1 MVEVSHVHIPG
12 STRPSLL
19 PPLPL
24 PRELPARCMSNKAY
38 WKSRKTP
45 WSATEHRTSKKASR
59 EEEQMENAKGKKK
72 RRAPGNQ
79 QPNEKRWENR
89 FRGTR
94 DLARLR
100 IMQVANQPDEFKQLG
115 DDPDKTLRRMEVYP
129 SDLFLSVA
137 PHHHVNRYCA
147 FLLQSCLLL
156 CRVFRVDRKLEGT
169 YGVGSETSARM
180 ALLFLH
186 TTKMENPEARLL
198 KSLPR
203 HLYARMVH
211 SIDSQNQQAVD
222 DIVTNEWKDESLAAV
237 GMRLDAFIEDH
248 LHLNVVNGIYPKTNI
263 SVAPAKQER
272 QWDHSWQVPRVLA
285 YLTHVSQDL
294 RRGIQ
299 TRHDRGKKQTFSP
312 REKHVSRH
320 GRVFSIP
327 PEILLCPCVHLH
339 SGLEHSLGS
348 TLWVSTIMNVC

>member
-1 MVEVSHVHIPG
+1 MF
-12 STRPSLL
+12 
-19 PPLPL
+19 
-24 PRELPARCMSNKAY
+24 
-38 WKSRKTP
+38 
-45 WSATEHRTSKKASR
+45 RT
-59 EEEQMENAKGKKK
+59 
-72 RRAPGNQ
+72 
-79 QPNEKRWENR
+79 
-89 FRGTR
+89 
-94 DLARLR
+94 
-100 IMQVANQPDEFKQLG
+100 LG
-115 DDPDKTLRRMEVYP
+115 DDPDWELDRMEGYP
-129 SDLFLSVA
+129 SDTFFTVA

-156 CRVFRVDRKLEGT
+156 CRVFRPHRQLVDT
-169 YGVGSETSARM
+169 YGVGSETSARL
-180 ALLFLH
+180 ALLFLR
-186 TTKMENPEARLL
+186 TTKMENYEARLL

-203 HLYARMVH
+203 HLYARMIH
-211 SIDSQNQQAVD
+211 SIDSQNQQDVD

-263 SVAPAKQER
+263 SVVAAKQER

>member
-12 STRPSLL
+12 LSWPSLL

-24 PRELPARCMSNKAY
+24 PRELPARCMANKAY

-59 EEEQMENAKGKKK
+59 EDEKMEDTNGKKK
-72 RRAPGNQ
+72 RKAPVNQ
-79 QPNEKRWENR
+79 PTNEKRWENR
-89 FRGTR
+89 FRGNR

-100 IMQVANQPDEFKQLG
+100 TRQVKQPSNKFNTMGE
-115 DDPDKTLRRMEVYP
+115 DPDKTLPRMRKYP
-129 SDLFLSVA
+129 SDNFLYWA

-203 HLYARMVH
+203 HLYGRMVH
-211 SIDSQNQQAVD
+211 SIDSQNLQAVD
-222 DIVTNEWKDESLAAV
+222 DIVTNEWKDDSLAAM
-237 GMRLDAFIEDH
+237 GMRLDDFIRDH
-248 LHLNVVNGIYPKTNI
+248 LHPNVEKGIYPKTNI
-263 SVAPAKQER
+263 AEPLPKQER
-272 QWDHSWQVPRVLA
+272 QWDNAWQVPRVLA
-285 YLTHVSQDL
+285 CQTLVLQAL
-294 RRGIQ
+294 RR
-299 TRHDRGKKQTFSP
+299 
-312 REKHVSRH
+312 
-320 GRVFSIP
+320 
-327 PEILLCPCVHLH
+327 
-339 SGLEHSLGS
+339 
-348 TLWVSTIMNVC
+348 

>member
-59 EEEQMENAKGKKK
+59 EDEKMENAKGKKK
-72 RRAPGNQ
+72 RKAPANQ
-79 QPNEKRWENR
+79 PTNEKRWENR

-100 IMQVANQPDEFKQLG
+100 TRQVERQPNKFKTLG
-115 DDPDKTLRRMEVYP
+115 EDPDKTLRRMEEYP
-129 SDLFLSVA
+129 SDLFLNWA

-203 HLYARMVH
+203 HLYGRMVH
-211 SIDSQNQQAVD
+211 SIDSQNLQAVD
-222 DIVTNEWKDESLAAV
+222 DIVTNEWKDDSLAAM
-237 GMRLDAFIEDH
+237 GMRLDDFIRDH
-248 LHLNVVNGIYPKTNI
+248 LHPNVEKGIYPKTNI
-263 SVAPAKQER
+263 AEPLPKQER
-272 QWDHSWQVPRVLA
+272 QWDNAWQVPRVLA
-285 YLTHVSQDL
+285 YLTLVSQAL
-294 RRGIQ
+294 RR
-299 TRHDRGKKQTFSP
+299 
-312 REKHVSRH
+312 
-320 GRVFSIP
+320 
-327 PEILLCPCVHLH
+327 
-339 SGLEHSLGS
+339 
-348 TLWVSTIMNVC
+348 